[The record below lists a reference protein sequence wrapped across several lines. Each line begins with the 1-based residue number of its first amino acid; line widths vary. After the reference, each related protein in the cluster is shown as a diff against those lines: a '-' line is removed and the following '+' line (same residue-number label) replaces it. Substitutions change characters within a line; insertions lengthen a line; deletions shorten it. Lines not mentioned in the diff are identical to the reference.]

1 MFTRGQEVRN
11 RTTEQLREHYE
22 IEKELAGRLRNASKQ
37 ERRYLYSILYD
48 ELFRRVPHHPQL
60 QRKSSTDETAKR
72 IHLQMRFL
80 RPFLKA
86 EATFLEIGAGD
97 CALSFEVA
105 KSVKTAYG
113 LDVSEEISSTIK
125 RPPNFQLILSDG
137 ANVPV
142 PSGVAVAYSNQVME
156 HLHPDDAFE
165 QVQNIYNV
173 LWPSGVYICI
183 TPNRL
188 DGPHDISRHFDS
200 VPTGFHLREY
210 TASELNFI
218 FRKVGFSRTRAYV
231 GGKGIYIPFPL
242 FIIRLLEY
250 GLKGLPYSARKTLMA
265 RFPLRQLL
273 VPVRLVGL
281 K

>member
-1 MFTRGQEVRN
+1 
-11 RTTEQLREHYE
+11 
-22 IEKELAGRLRNASKQ
+22 
-37 ERRYLYSILYD
+37 
-48 ELFRRVPHHPQL
+48 
-60 QRKSSTDETAKR
+60 
-72 IHLQMRFL
+72 MRFL

-105 KSVKTAYG
+105 KSVKAVYG
-113 LDVSEEISSTIK
+113 LDVSEEISSTMK
-125 RPPNFQLILSDG
+125 HPPNFQLILSDG

-142 PSGVAVAYSNQVME
+142 PSGVTVAYSNQVME

-173 LWPSGVYICI
+173 LWPGGAYICI

-210 TASELNFI
+210 SASELNFI
-218 FRKVGFSRTRAYV
+218 FRKVGFSKTRAYV

-250 GLKGLPYSARKTLMA
+250 GLEALPYSVRKALMA